1 MQELTG
7 GRGRKE
13 EEEGGEREEDG
24 EDREANV
31 MLHDRMNSILSSPQ
45 EL

>member
-13 EEEGGEREEDG
+13 EEGGRREGGRR